1 MVLKVFVGWKERK
14 GNIKLTVI
22 TQNKIGLKKSY
33 TLDPKQIK
41 LTGRNCKGLNL
52 HNLLKIPKSEII
64 VDVK

>member
-1 MVLKVFVGWKERK
+1 M
-14 GNIKLTVI
+14 TVI

-52 HNLLKIPKSEII
+52 LNLLKIPKSEII
-64 VDVK
+64 VEVK

>member
-1 MVLKVFVGWKERK
+1 M
-14 GNIKLTVI
+14 TVI

-33 TLDPKQIK
+33 TLAPKQIK

-64 VDVK
+64 VEVKWSEQLSSSLIYNKYNK

>member
-1 MVLKVFVGWKERK
+1 M
-14 GNIKLTVI
+14 TVI

-64 VDVK
+64 VEVK